1 MRIRA
6 LLLADVVILQPDGKT
21 AILGAGIDRIMASRF
36 PWAQAQLSVFVSLEG
51 EGDEDGP
58 GTEHDLRIR
67 IRDPNS
73 EVIAELGGPFTVET
87 RYEDSPA
94 MPGLQ
99 NAGMV
104 FQQIQ
109 FPTEGV
115 YSVEALIDQRD
126 PETVR
131 FNVVLG
137 PPQQTQWAHVPAAGP
152 PVA

>member
-6 LLLADVVILQPDGKT
+6 LLLADAVIVQPDGKT
-21 AILGAGIDRIMASRF
+21 SILGAGIDRIMARQF
-36 PWAQAQLSVFVSLEG
+36 PWAQAQLSVFVSIES

-73 EVIAELGGPFTVET
+73 QVIAELGGPFTVQAQ
-87 RYEDSPA
+87 YEDSYA
-94 MPGLQ
+94 MPSLQ

-104 FQQIQ
+104 FQQVQ
-109 FPTEGV
+109 FPSEGV
-115 YSVEALIDQRD
+115 YSVEAVVDQSE
-126 PETVR
+126 PATAR
-131 FNVVLG
+131 FNVVLV
-137 PPQQTQWAHVPAAGP
+137 PPHEHQWTHVPAAGP